1 MTKKTYKV
9 PTLRTINIAST
20 EILAGSLNGDINTG
34 SSTLPDGYEIIPGY
48 DEDQGGWGT
57 GSPD

>member
-9 PTLRTINIAST
+9 PTLRTIDIKAS

-34 SSTLPDGYEIIPGY
+34 GSSGNDNYEDISGY
-48 DEDQGGWGT
+48 DKDNGGWGI

>member
-1 MTKKTYKV
+1 MKKKIYKV

-34 SSTLPDGYEIIPGY
+34 SSTLPDGYETIPGY
-48 DEDQGGWGT
+48 DKEQGGWGT

>member
-1 MTKKTYKV
+1 MTKKTYKA
-9 PTLRTINIAST
+9 PTLITINIAST

-34 SSTLPDGYEIIPGY
+34 GGSGNDNYDDISGY
-48 DEDQGGWGT
+48 DKDNGGWGI